1 MNIQLTAKGQEH
13 IRKIVDMYMPQERN
27 HLDEHMSTKYGIDTT
42 ELPDDELYML
52 CEEKGETGHIWYSL
66 CTLWEI

>member
-13 IRKIVDMYMPQERN
+13 IRKIVDMYMPGERTN
-27 HLDEHMSTKYGIDTT
+27 LDEHMATSHDIDTT
-42 ELPDDELYML
+42 EMKDDELYAL
-52 CEEKGETGHIWYSL
+52 CEEKGETNHIWYSL